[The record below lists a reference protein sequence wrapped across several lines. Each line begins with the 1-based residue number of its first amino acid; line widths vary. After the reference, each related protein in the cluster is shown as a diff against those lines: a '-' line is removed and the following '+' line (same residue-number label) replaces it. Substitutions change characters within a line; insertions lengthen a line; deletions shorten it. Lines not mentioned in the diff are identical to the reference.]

1 MCTQALLDLSVAVNR
16 VAVCSTKVWFL
27 VLRPTWLRAVV
38 TVVTVVRRLDPDSS
52 SAAVR
57 RDEQRG
63 NSRLISRID
72 DDDGVVSTPTSPF
85 FLPRGP
91 LGEPCVTRLHL
102 VARAGVG
109 MIEHGYRHA

>member
-38 TVVTVVRRLDPDSS
+38 TVVRRLDPDSS
-52 SAAVR
+52 SAAAR

-85 FLPRGP
+85 FPPRG
-91 LGEPCVTRLHL
+91 RLMSL
-102 VARAGVG
+102 A
-109 MIEHGYRHA
+109 

>member
-27 VLRPTWLRAVV
+27 VPRPTWLRA
-38 TVVTVVRRLDPDSS
+38 VVTVVRRLDPDSS

-63 NSRLISRID
+63 NSRFISRID

-85 FLPRGP
+85 FPPRG
-91 LGEPCVTRLHL
+91 RLMSL
-102 VARAGVG
+102 A
-109 MIEHGYRHA
+109 